1 MSRIYLTGAS
11 CSGVTT
17 LGAGLAR
24 ALHAVHVDCDDFYW
38 MPTDP
43 PFTEKRPVD
52 ERVQM
57 IGAALGDGAW
67 VLSGSF
73 DGWGDCLISTVDL
86 IVMVITPT
94 PVRMARLEKRE
105 KQRYG
110 DRILPG
116 NDMHENHKA
125 FAEWAS
131 RYDDPTFT
139 SRSLHR
145 HLAWL
150 AAQTA
155 PTLRVDGCK
164 SELELVAEV
173 LDKLHQHRKKAPH

>member
-1 MSRIYLTGAS
+1 MTGAS

-17 LGAGLAR
+17 LGAGLAK

-43 PFTEKRPVD
+43 PFTEKRPVV

-57 IGAALGDGAW
+57 IGEALGDEAW

-73 DGWGDCLISTVDL
+73 DGWGDPLISTVDL
-86 IVMVITPT
+86 IVMVTTPT
-94 PVRMARLEKRE
+94 PVRMARLKTRE
-105 KQRYG
+105 TERYG

-116 NDMHENHKA
+116 NDMHEIHKA
-125 FAEWAS
+125 FYEWAS

-150 AAQTA
+150 ARQTA
-155 PTLRVDGCK
+155 PTLRIDGRKPALGLVD
-164 SELELVAEV
+164 EV
-173 LDKLHQHRKKAPH
+173 LAQLARQPKKRAPR